1 MRAAELV
8 RLEMLRYI
16 IDAKRLRGM
25 IALTGMLACAC
36 IPRAHAEEADTP
48 DSLMALADSFRSSL
62 PGGGSQPP
70 RSRQEADLYL
80 ELAVTLQRLN
90 HLRPNG
96 GKRIAEAEHAY
107 RLDATELQLKALHG
121 RA

>member
-1 MRAAELV
+1 
-8 RLEMLRYI
+8 
-16 IDAKRLRGM
+16 M
-25 IALTGMLACAC
+25 IALTGMLACACILAC

-48 DSLMALADSFRSSL
+48 DSLMAMADSFRSSL

-121 RA
+121 